1 MLVLVHDRVGEKRPL
16 MAWVRYDDQF
26 HHNRKVTAVV
36 AEDAGAIGLH
46 TLANTWTN
54 SQKQHK
60 GFVPTHQPGILVCDK
75 TQGREWAALLVKHG
89 LWHEVASMCPD
100 CKEEYEDLPAELAGF
115 VFHNAEEYRAAGRD
129 RTTPG
134 TSADL
139 SEKRRAAGRKG
150 GLASAKKRDEDKQK
164 QAKPATGQANE
175 ANEANAGGPERGQPS
190 SKNQGGSGDVLVG
203 HDFARPAEMQQT
215 AEANQANSVSKDSNL
230 LLAGVSPVPVPV
242 PSDEP
247 TVHHDTSD
255 GDAADESDEGSE
267 ERRDDI
273 ERVCKHLAD
282 RIQGNGS
289 KRPRITKTWR
299 NAARLLMDT
308 DGRTEDQVHRAI
320 DWCQGN
326 SFWRR
331 NVMSMPKLREQYDRL
346 RLQAEEERERDSR
359 TPTGPRLVRSTTD
372 ERVAQAQALKERRRA
387 RAAGDPVDETPMP
400 EKTIVGEVV
409 R

>member
-1 MLVLVHDRVGEKRPL
+1 

-26 HHNRKVTAVV
+26 YANPKVTAVI
-36 AEDAGAIGLH
+36 AEDAGALALH
-46 TLANTWTN
+46 VLANTWTN
-54 SQKQHK
+54 GQKRK
-60 GFVPTHQPGILVCDK
+60 GHIPAHQPGVLVCDK
-75 TQGREWAALLVKHG
+75 TQGSEWAALLTKHH
-89 LWHEVASMCPD
+89 LWHHVADMCD
-100 CKEEYEDLPAELAGF
+100 ECAEEYEDLPEGLDGF
-115 VFHNAEEYRAAGRD
+115 VFHNAEEYRAAARD

-150 GLASAKKRDEDKQK
+150 GMASAKKRDDGKQK
-164 QAKPATGQANE
+164 QAKRATGQANE
-175 ANEANAGGPERGQPS
+175 PTEASEDAAEAEQPADEEQS
-190 SKNQGGSGDVLVG
+190 YPGNVLVG
-203 HDFARPAEMQQT
+203 QGFTRPAETQQT
-215 AEANQANSVSKDSNL
+215 DEANQANGVSKASNL
-230 LLAGVSPVPVPV
+230 LLAGVSPVPEPVPV

-247 TVHHDTSD
+247 TVHHDKSD
-255 GDAADESDEGSE
+255 GEAADVTDEDPEKS
-267 ERRDDI
+267 RDDV

-282 RIQGNGS
+282 RIHSSGS

-299 NAARLLMDT
+299 TAARLLMDA

-320 DWCQGN
+320 DWCQSN
-326 SFWRR
+326 TFWRR

-346 RLQAEEERERDSR
+346 RLQAEEERQRDSL
-359 TPTGPRLVRSTTD
+359 TPQGPRLVRSTTD

-387 RAAGDPVDETPMP
+387 RAAGEPVDEPPMH